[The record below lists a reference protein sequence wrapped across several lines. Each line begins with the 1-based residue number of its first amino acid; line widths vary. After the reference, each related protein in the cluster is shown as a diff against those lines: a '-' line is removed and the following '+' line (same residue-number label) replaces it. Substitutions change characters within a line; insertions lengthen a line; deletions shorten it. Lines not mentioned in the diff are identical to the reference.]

1 MSDAVSLDLERRFGG
16 LERLYGPASLGSLSA
31 AHVAVAGIGGV
42 GSWCA
47 EALARTGI
55 GALSLIELDHIA
67 EYNINRKLHA
77 LNEKLGKAK
86 QVGMDQRGHRNTH
99 AHCFE
104 TIKYY

>member
-47 EALARTGI
+47 EAPARTGI
-55 GALSLIELDHIA
+55 GEVRLPGLDHIA
-67 EYNINRKLHA
+67 EFTINQLLHSLNRKFGTAQVMNLQSC
-77 LNEKLGKAK
+77 LRGK
-86 QVGMDQRGHRNTH
+86 RGS
-99 AHCFE
+99 
-104 TIKYY
+104 